1 MATLLGG
8 FRLVHLRPLAVFAFV
23 RPLLAARATA
33 AMPGMQVLVEEAL
46 RQETE
51 HDRYAARHL
60 IHRTLD
66 TKAHLR
72 RLAPAHPRAARRY
85 RELLELELASLE
97 RLIDIMQ
104 TSLADPDGDY
114 ALTEAEAELL
124 QLRAEVAWCDR
135 LLRGQSAG
143 AN

>member
-8 FRLVHLRPLAVFAFV
+8 FRLVHLRPLAVFGFM
-23 RPLLAARATA
+23 RPLLAARAA
-33 AMPGMQVLVEEAL
+33 NGAPGMQVLVEEAL

-72 RLAPAHPRAARRY
+72 RLAPSHSRAARRY

-97 RLIDIMQ
+97 RLVDIMQ

-114 ALTEAEAELL
+114 ALTEADAELL

-135 LLRGQSAG
+135 LLLGQSAET
-143 AN
+143 N

>member
-8 FRLVHLRPLAVFAFV
+8 IRLVPLRPLSLLARVG
-23 RPLLAARATA
+23 PLLRRNGTA
-33 AMPGMQVLVEEAL
+33 APGLQVLVEEAL
-46 RQETE
+46 RLETD

-72 RLAPAHPRAARRY
+72 RLAPSHPRAAGRY
-85 RELLELELASLE
+85 RELLALELASLE
-97 RLIDIMQ
+97 RLMDIMQ
-104 TSLADPDGDY
+104 TSLADPEGED
-114 ALTEAEAELL
+114 ALTEAAAELL

-135 LLRGQSAG
+135 LLRGAPSESH
-143 AN
+143 

>member
-8 FRLVHLRPLAVFAFV
+8 FRLVHLRPLAMLSFV
-23 RPLLAARATA
+23 RPLLTARAA
-33 AMPGMQVLVEEAL
+33 AGVPGMQVLVEEAL

-72 RLAPAHPRAARRY
+72 RLAPSHARAARRY

-97 RLIDIMQ
+97 QLVEIMQ
-104 TSLADPDGDY
+104 TSLSDPDGDY
-114 ALTEAEAELL
+114 ALTEADAELL

-135 LLRGQSAG
+135 LLSGRPAG
-143 AN
+143 SN

>member
-23 RPLLAARATA
+23 RPLLAARSPASV
-33 AMPGMQVLVEEAL
+33 PGMQVLVEEAL

-72 RLAPAHPRAARRY
+72 RLAPSHARAARRY

-97 RLIDIMQ
+97 ELVEIMH
-104 TSLADPDGDY
+104 TSLADPDGEY
-114 ALTEAEAELL
+114 ALTEADAELL
-124 QLRAEVAWCDR
+124 QLRAEVAWCDL
-135 LLRGQSAG
+135 LLRGRTADAS
-143 AN
+143 

>member
-8 FRLVHLRPLAVFAFV
+8 FRLVQLRPFSVLSRV
-23 RPLLAARATA
+23 RPLLGARPSVAA
-33 AMPGMQVLVEEAL
+33 PGVQVLVEEAL
-46 RQETE
+46 RQETDQ
-51 HDRYAARHL
+51 DRYAARHL

-85 RELLELELASLE
+85 RELLELELTSLQ
-97 RLIDIMQ
+97 RLVEIMQ
-104 TSLADPDGDY
+104 TSLADPDGEY
-114 ALTEAEAELL
+114 ALDEADAELR

-135 LLRGQSAG
+135 LLSLPAG
-143 AN
+143 ASN

>member
-8 FRLVHLRPLAVFAFV
+8 LRLVHLRPMAFLARV
-23 RPLLAARATA
+23 RPLLSRGEPAAT
-33 AMPGMQVLVEEAL
+33 GLQVLVEEAL
-46 RQETE
+46 RRETE

-72 RLAPAHPRAARRY
+72 RLAPSHPRAARRY
-85 RELLELELASLE
+85 RELLALERRELE
-97 RLIDIMQ
+97 RLVEIMQ
-104 TSLADPDGDY
+104 TSLADPEGED

-124 QLRAEVAWCDR
+124 QLRTEVAWCDR
-135 LLRGQSAG
+135 LLRGQAAPS
-143 AN
+143 N

>member
-8 FRLVHLRPLAVFAFV
+8 FRLVHLSPLSVLARV
-23 RPLLAARATA
+23 RPLLASKA
-33 AMPGMQVLVEEAL
+33 AAGAPGMQVLVEEAL

-72 RLAPAHPRAARRY
+72 RLAPSHPRAARRY

-104 TSLADPDGDY
+104 TSLADPDGEY
-114 ALTEAEAELL
+114 ALTEADAELL

-135 LLRGQSAG
+135 LLRGSTAES
-143 AN
+143 N

>member
-8 FRLVHLRPLAVFAFV
+8 FRLVHLRPLAMLSFV
-23 RPLLAARATA
+23 RPLLTTRAAAVT
-33 AMPGMQVLVEEAL
+33 GTQVLVEEAL
-46 RQETE
+46 RQETD

-72 RLAPAHPRAARRY
+72 RLAPSHARAARRY

-97 RLIDIMQ
+97 QLVEIML
-104 TSLADPDGDY
+104 TSLSDPDGDY
-114 ALTEAEAELL
+114 ALTEADAELL

-135 LLRGQSAG
+135 LLGGRTAES
-143 AN
+143 N

>member
-8 FRLVHLRPLAVFAFV
+8 FRLVHLRPFAMLSFV
-23 RPLLAARATA
+23 RPLLTARAA
-33 AMPGMQVLVEEAL
+33 AVPGTQVLVEEAL
-46 RQETE
+46 RQETDQ
-51 HDRYAARHL
+51 DRYAARHL

-72 RLAPAHPRAARRY
+72 RLAPSHARAARRY

-97 RLIDIMQ
+97 QLVEIMLTRL
-104 TSLADPDGDY
+104 SDPDGDY
-114 ALTEAEAELL
+114 ALTEADAELL

-135 LLRGQSAG
+135 LLGGRAAES
-143 AN
+143 N

>member
-8 FRLVHLRPLAVFAFV
+8 FRLVHLRPFAVLGLV
-23 RPLLAARATA
+23 RPLLASRAA
-33 AMPGMQVLVEEAL
+33 AGAPGMQVLVEEAL

-72 RLAPAHPRAARRY
+72 RLAPSHPRAARRY

-97 RLIDIMQ
+97 QLVEIMQ
-104 TSLADPDGDY
+104 SSLADPDGEY
-114 ALTEAEAELL
+114 ALTEADAELL

-135 LLRGQSAG
+135 LLRGRKAEP
-143 AN
+143 N